1 MDAMSERV
9 GRSSSRGS
17 TLKTRLVM
25 AGAFVGALAVLSM
38 SMLFS
43 WPVSVNGAADTAAEE
58 AAAAFDS
65 PSGTCLDWPNDAP
78 QNMRRVPCT
87 ELHTFEVT
95 SNVEIGSDYPGSAPP
110 PNDQGWQQIVT
121 DRCTEVAAKYL
132 GGTLDPFGKYTVGAL
147 KPTEEQWRDG
157 DRKLRCGLQRVTPSG
172 QRLLPTTGT
181 AAKQDQSNVHEP
193 GTCFA
198 LVNKNEVGDPVDCA
212 KVHSYEVVGNVDL
225 SEAFPAEYPSEEQQ
239 REKTVDLCP
248 PVAAGY
254 TGNKD
259 LAQLGLSLYS
269 DTLKPE
275 SWAAGSRKVNC
286 KVGALE
292 PDGSLRPVRG
302 SVGAQ
307 PATSNSAAT
316 STATSTTAASPP
328 ASGG

>member
-9 GRSSSRGS
+9 GRPSSRVS

-43 WPVSVNGAADTAAEE
+43 WPVSVKGAADTAAEE

-65 PSGTCLDWPNDAP
+65 PSGTCLDWPHDAP
-78 QNMRRVPCT
+78 QNMRRVRCT
-87 ELHTFEVT
+87 EPHTFEVT
-95 SNVEIGSDYPGSAPP
+95 RNVDIGKDYPGTTPP
-110 PNDQGWQQIVT
+110 PNDDGWQQIVT
-121 DRCTEVAAKYL
+121 ERCTEVGSQYL
-132 GGTLDPFGKYTVGAL
+132 GNALDPYGKYTVGAL
-147 KPTEEQWRDG
+147 KPTADQWREG

-181 AAKQDQSNVHEP
+181 AAKQDQSNVHDP

-198 LVNKNEVGDPVDCA
+198 LVNKQEVGDPVDCTKA
-212 KVHSYEVVGNVDL
+212 HSFEVVGFVDL
-225 SEAFPAEYPSEEQQ
+225 GQSFPGEYPSEDQQ

-248 PVAAGY
+248 PVAAQY

-259 LAQLGLSLYS
+259 LAGLKLSLYS

-302 SVGAQ
+302 SVQAP
-307 PATSNSAAT
+307 PATPT
-316 STATSTTAASPP
+316 STPP
-328 ASGG
+328 KSK

>member
-9 GRSSSRGS
+9 GRPSSRGS

-43 WPVSVNGAADTAAEE
+43 WPVSVKGAADTAAEE

-65 PSGTCLDWPNDAP
+65 PKGTCLDWPSDAP
-78 QNMRRVPCT
+78 QNMRRVPCDKP
-87 ELHTFEVT
+87 HTFEVT
-95 SNVEIGSDYPGSAPP
+95 DNVDIGRDYAANAPSPSDQ
-110 PNDQGWQQIVT
+110 DWQQIVT
-121 DRCTEVAAKYL
+121 ERCTQAGTGYL
-132 GGTLDPFGKYTVGAL
+132 GGQLDPYGKYTVGAL
-147 KPTEEQWRDG
+147 KPTADQWREG

-172 QRLLPTTGT
+172 KRLLSTTGT
-181 AAKQDQSNVHEP
+181 AAKQDQSNVNDP

-198 LVNKNEVGDPVDCA
+198 LVNQNEVGDPVDCSTG
-212 KVHSYEVVGNVDL
+212 HSYEVVGSIDL
-225 SEAFPAEYPSEEQQ
+225 AATFPGEYPSEDQQ
-239 REKTVDLCP
+239 RQKTVDLCP
-248 PVAAGY
+248 PVAAQY
-254 TGNKD
+254 SGNKD
-259 LAQLGLSLYS
+259 LAADGLSLYS

-302 SVGAQ
+302 SVKAQ
-307 PATSNSAAT
+307 PVATSSPSSAPT
-316 STATSTTAASPP
+316 SA
-328 ASGG
+328 GG